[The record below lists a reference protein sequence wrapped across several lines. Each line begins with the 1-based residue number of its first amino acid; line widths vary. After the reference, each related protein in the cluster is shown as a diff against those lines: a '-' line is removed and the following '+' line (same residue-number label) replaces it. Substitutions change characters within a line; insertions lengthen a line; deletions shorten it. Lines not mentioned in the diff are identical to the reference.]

1 MNKKFDVKVGR
12 AEQIP
17 SLLVV
22 TASLRDTGWA
32 GGDSLCCQIIILINW
47 THSVPGPSVLPT
59 VSSEMWSLFYQISCC
74 EHCS

>member
-1 MNKKFDVKVGR
+1 MNKKFDVRVGR

-32 GGDSLCCQIIILINW
+32 GGDSL
-47 THSVPGPSVLPT
+47 LPNNYPHQLDT
-59 VSSEMWSLFYQISCC
+59 FCPRTQRAANCFFRDVEPLLSDIML
-74 EHCS
+74 